1 MPMDSSL
8 VIIMEATALLSD
20 SCLPSCW
27 PRNFSDKK
35 IAPHYIGYIRQTKP
49 NLLMRVMGRPL
60 HIDVDKSYL
69 DLIEE
74 AGKNTIERIS
84 QQDLKMLSNQRVH
97 LELAGFSP
105 RKLKDNELGYFNV
118 SPVTV
123 NSRQDQAVFFYE
135 LSGEVTESWIVC
147 LRRTNSRWHIDYKKR
162 LAIS

>member
-1 MPMDSSL
+1 MDSSL

-27 PRNFSDKK
+27 PRNFLDKK
-35 IAPHYIGYIRQTKP
+35 IEPHYIGYIRQTKP

-74 AGKNTIERIS
+74 AGKNTIESIG
-84 QQDLKMLSNQRVH
+84 QQELKTLSNQRVH
-97 LELAGFSP
+97 LELADFLP
-105 RKLKDNELGYFNV
+105 RELKDNELGYLNV
-118 SPVTV
+118 SHVTV

-135 LSGEVTESWIVC
+135 LSGEVTLSWIVC
-147 LRRTNSRWHIDYKKR
+147 LRRTNSRWYIDYKKR